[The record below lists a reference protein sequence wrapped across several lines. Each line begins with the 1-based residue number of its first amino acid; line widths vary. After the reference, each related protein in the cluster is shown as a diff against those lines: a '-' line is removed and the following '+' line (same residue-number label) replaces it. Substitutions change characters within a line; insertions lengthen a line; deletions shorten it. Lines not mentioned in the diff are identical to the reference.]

1 MLCVFLCVYV
11 SQVIFPGESVS
22 KCVSSMINQ
31 TRPQSGLHTESS
43 FKEPVLNIRVSVNL
57 FLVTT
62 RPRCTGMYEVMM
74 HKNKLKADFHCF
86 HVDTQRLVTKHR
98 RPNPEQK
105 LFLKKSFQHG
115 RQLCPTVSVK

>member
-1 MLCVFLCVYV
+1 MLCVFLCVCV

-74 HKNKLKADFHCF
+74 HEKQAEG
-86 HVDTQRLVTKHR
+86 RLS
-98 RPNPEQK
+98 
-105 LFLKKSFQHG
+105 LFP
-115 RQLCPTVSVK
+115 C